1 MLQLREKLIG
11 ESKVIKQHYQNLYF
25 QSFGFS
31 LGNSDAESIILDI
44 KPGFTNRESNHT
56 KILRCLILFQQL
68 SKNSYKNVFHNNENF
83 WNRFYFHSQKKVLLK
98 RNVEPKLKAFKWHF
112 LTQIK
117 DNCVK
122 SVQKGV
128 LSGLYF
134 DTFHAVKAL
143 NLKKTGTSY
152 NKKINLTK

>member
-44 KPGFTNRESNHT
+44 KSGFTNRESNHT

-83 WNRFYFHSQKKVLLK
+83 
-98 RNVEPKLKAFKWHF
+98 
-112 LTQIK
+112 
-117 DNCVK
+117 
-122 SVQKGV
+122 
-128 LSGLYF
+128 
-134 DTFHAVKAL
+134 
-143 NLKKTGTSY
+143 
-152 NKKINLTK
+152 